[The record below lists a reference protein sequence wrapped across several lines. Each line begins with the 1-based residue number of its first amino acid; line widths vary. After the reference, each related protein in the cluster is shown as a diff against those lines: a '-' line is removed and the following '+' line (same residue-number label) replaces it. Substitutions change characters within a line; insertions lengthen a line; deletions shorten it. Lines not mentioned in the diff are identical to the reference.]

1 MAMIRLPQDFKD
13 FLKLLN
19 SKEVEYLV
27 VGGYAVSYYGYPR
40 STGDMDVWV
49 AVQPENIQRLIEV
62 LSEFGF
68 SRETLPTS
76 LFLEKDQI
84 IRMGMPPIRIEI
96 LTSISGVDFNECYH
110 SRNVDTVD
118 GVQINLINLDDLKK
132 NKKAAGRHKDLGD
145 LENLPE

>member
-1 MAMIRLPQDFKD
+1 MIRLPNDFKD
-13 FLKLLN
+13 FLRLLN
-19 SKEVEYLV
+19 SNEVEYLV

-49 AVQPENIQRLIEV
+49 AVHPENIQRLIKV

-68 SRETLPTS
+68 NKENLSS
-76 LFLEKDQI
+76 DLFLKKDQI

-96 LTSISGVDFNECYH
+96 LTSISGVGFDDCYQA
-110 SRNVDTVD
+110 RITDRVD
-118 GVQINLINLDDLKK
+118 GVQVNFISIEDLKK

-145 LENLPE
+145 LESLP